1 MEPLSVIVLLHCVL
15 RGGCKEHFYWWWIR
29 PALSASATSRG
40 KVLGSQQFKFL
51 LQLRCGCHRDFS
63 LSNDRKLR
71 LAVVISG
78 RRRHSTTSFR
88 SSVHLLSYRGGQQI
102 SSQREKFS
110 TPNCKRLH
118 IYNSFESNYF
128 FRLSNM

>member
-1 MEPLSVIVLLHCVL
+1 MLHCVL

-63 LSNDRKLR
+63 LNNDRKLR
-71 LAVVISG
+71 LAVVIRG
-78 RRRHSTTSFR
+78 RRRHSTTSFPP
-88 SSVHLLSYRGGQQI
+88 SVHLLSYRGGQQI
-102 SSQREKFS
+102 SLQREKFS
-110 TPNCKRLH
+110 RPNCKKKDCVYTTLLKV
-118 IYNSFESNYF
+118 IASFA
-128 FRLSNM
+128 